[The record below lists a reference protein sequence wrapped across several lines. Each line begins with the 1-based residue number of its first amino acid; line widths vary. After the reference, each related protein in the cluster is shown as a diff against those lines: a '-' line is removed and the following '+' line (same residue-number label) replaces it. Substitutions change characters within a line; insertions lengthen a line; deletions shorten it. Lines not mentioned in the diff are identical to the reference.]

1 MVANEVPELNQGDA
15 IIRAVDVDGV
25 EELSRLHAP
34 AFDQVNELLDGG
46 MFEGDI
52 AAAFRTRAHDMGF
65 ATDIIGLQR
74 VLVLSVGDIVSTV
87 LVKDVLK
94 AVDLGLGQP
103 QIASLHT
110 GLELISSDVSGVSHV
125 TDTEEGFG
133 SEVLGLELDYE
144 LCQGHLLRV
153 RFLGLAP
160 LRNLLLALLAQHR
173 DFLVGSIHPPVT
185 GDLKQ
190 RRDCLPYAN

>member
-1 MVANEVPELNQGDA
+1 MVSLLDLCLSEFITIFSCLGSGRIVDLLLSSGLLRNTIESHELGHADRAVAICILLGEEFLNRLQVFLHKALLLVANEVPELNQGDA

-34 AFDQVNELLDGG
+34 AFDQVNELLNGR

-103 QIASLHT
+103 
-110 GLELISSDVSGVSHV
+110 
-125 TDTEEGFG
+125 
-133 SEVLGLELDYE
+133 
-144 LCQGHLLRV
+144 
-153 RFLGLAP
+153 
-160 LRNLLLALLAQHR
+160 
-173 DFLVGSIHPPVT
+173 
-185 GDLKQ
+185 
-190 RRDCLPYAN
+190 